1 MGSTKLEQVLAL
13 WKIARHDPKSCEI
26 GKRYE
31 AQEDVFSE
39 MVAGL
44 SKEQQDIAWDFVCT
58 SDEVNHRLLE
68 LICECF
74 HIDPIGYLQDV
85 TERNRKA

>member
-31 AQEDVFSE
+31 VQEDAFSE

-44 SKEQQDIAWDFVCT
+44 SKEQQDIA
-58 SDEVNHRLLE
+58 
-68 LICECF
+68 
-74 HIDPIGYLQDV
+74 
-85 TERNRKA
+85 